1 MSKVEAAQGAGVFSS
16 LVTKIMAILK
26 LDDAGK
32 LDKFFKGEVK
42 SLNNEIKTIE
52 MNKQTAALEHEMKLS
67 EIDSKIEDAEAAVE
81 DAYTAVKVDD
91 INNNDAMQH
100 FSSRYWAN
108 IDGRESALENL
119 KKDREGTVKSYEE
132 NLKLRNEKIEKR
144 KARIAKIS

>member
-1 MSKVEAAQGAGVFSS
+1 MSKVDSAQGAGVFSS

-67 EIDSKIEDAEAAVE
+67 EIDSKIEDAEVAVE

-91 INNNDAMQH
+91 INNNDAMQQ

-108 IDGRESALENL
+108 IDAKERAL
-119 KKDREGTVKSYEE
+119 KSLVATRKETIEYYEE
-132 NLKLRNEKIEKR
+132 NLKGRNEKIEKR

>member
-1 MSKVEAAQGAGVFSS
+1 MSNKESAQGAGVFSS

-81 DAYTAVKVDD
+81 DAYTAVETKNIDS
-91 INNNDAMQH
+91 NEAMKD
-100 FSSRYWAN
+100 FSSRYWEN
-108 IDGRESALENL
+108 IDRKEEGLELLIKKREHTI
-119 KKDREGTVKSYEE
+119 KCYEE
-132 NLKLRNEKIEKR
+132 ELKGRNEKIDKR

>member
-1 MSKVEAAQGAGVFSS
+1 MSKVVEAMETVLTALEQ
-16 LVTKIMAILK
+16 KIMSILK

-32 LDKFFKGEVK
+32 LHKFFKGEVK

-91 INNNDAMQH
+91 INNNDAMQQ

-108 IDGRESALENL
+108 IDRKESCLEDL
-119 KKDREGTVKSYEE
+119 KKDREGTIKAYEE

>member
-1 MSKVEAAQGAGVFSS
+1 MSKVEVAQGAGVFSS

-32 LDKFFKGEVK
+32 LDKFFKGEAK

-67 EIDSKIEDAEAAVE
+67 EIDSKIEDAEVAVE
-81 DAYTAVKVDD
+81 DAYTAVNVED
-91 INNNDAMQH
+91 INSNDSMKQ
-100 FSSRYWAN
+100 FSSRYWTN
-108 IDGRESALENL
+108 IDVKEATLKSLLDRREEII
-119 KKDREGTVKSYEE
+119 KSYEE

-144 KARIAKIS
+144 KTRIAKIS

>member
-1 MSKVEAAQGAGVFSS
+1 MSKVESAQGANVVSF

-42 SLNNEIKTIE
+42 SLNNEIKTVE
-52 MNKQTAALEHEMKLS
+52 MNKQIAALEHEMKLP

-81 DAYTAVKVDD
+81 DAYTAVLVED
-91 INNNDAMQH
+91 INSNDSMKH
-100 FSSRYWAN
+100 FSARYWAN
-108 IDGRESALENL
+108 IERKENALEEL
-119 KKDREGTVKSYEE
+119 KKSRKDAVESYEYQ
-132 NLKLRNEKIEKR
+132 LKLRNEKIERR